1 MLGKI
6 EDRKRRGR
14 QRVRWL
20 RGVIVSVGMRLQ
32 EMVKDREALFSA
44 ALGVTKS
51 WTTTWRLNRN
61 NNEFIWLQQV
71 LDMGHRIF
79 DLHCSIGDLLIVT
92 CEPLFVAYGSRSMS
106 RD

>member
-1 MLGKI
+1 MRARG
-6 EDRKRRGR
+6 EGGDRGEIGSITNSTDINLSKF
-14 QRVRWL
+14 L
-20 RGVIVSVGMRLQ
+20 
-32 EMVKDREALFSA
+32 EMVNDWGAWCA
-44 ALGVTKS
+44 AILGVTKS

-71 LDMGHRIF
+71 LDMGHRIV

-92 CEPLFVAYGSRSMS
+92 CEPLFVAYGSSSMS